1 METANSSEILETSE
15 SSCNSHLAPEI
26 EELQSLT
33 NVDLQSEENLEIARL
48 EKLLAATIKMKEKLE
63 SEVYL

>member
-1 METANSSEILETSE
+1 METASSSEILETSE
-15 SSCNSHLAPEI
+15 SSCNSHLVPEI
-26 EELQSLT
+26 EELQSST